1 MAAEVCDLPGQSD
14 GETGFHHP
22 MADGK
27 TGGLMTRE
35 LCTIR
40 SECSFYLRQDLTTA
54 EKVLKEIYC
63 ENAIDI
69 CEIRKL
75 REAGKSVPTGMLPD
89 GTMAM

>member
-1 MAAEVCDLPGQSD
+1 MAPEIRGVSGK
-14 GETGFHHP
+14 GHGKTGFHHP

-27 TGGLMTRE
+27 TGGLMTQE

-54 EKVLKEIYC
+54 EKVLKGIYC